1 MNYLHKL
8 LSNQQTLADAKKN
21 ALENIRL
28 YLKEKGNLT
37 GLDEVEEHQCYTAI
51 YINNNGEAVCAYYSQ
66 LEISDDNRLYIG
78 LSDGHWLFQE
88 DITLSNIDDLI
99 NILQEGHGTYSKQP
113 EE

>member
-8 LSNQQTLADAKKN
+8 SSNQQTLADAKKD

-28 YLKEKGNLT
+28 YLKEKGNIK
-37 GLDEVEEHQCYTAI
+37 GLDKVEEHHQYTAT
-51 YINNNGEAVCAYYSQ
+51 YIDDHGEAVSASYSE

-78 LSDGHWLFQE
+78 LSDGHWLYQE
-88 DITLSNIDDLI
+88 DITLNNIDDLI